1 MFNSCESGLQNAEY
15 TESQACLPEP
25 EISSEG
31 TSGDEGEGDNLLK
44 RNLQRKPVR
53 GF

>member
-25 EISSEG
+25 EIASG
-31 TSGDEGEGDNLLK
+31 TSDDEGEGDNLLK